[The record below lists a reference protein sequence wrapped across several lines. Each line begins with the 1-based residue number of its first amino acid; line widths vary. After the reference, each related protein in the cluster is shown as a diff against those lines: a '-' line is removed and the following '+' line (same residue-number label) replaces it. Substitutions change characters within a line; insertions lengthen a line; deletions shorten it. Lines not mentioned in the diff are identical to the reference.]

1 MIRSLILFS
10 LILAASAANAQE
22 YKKMDSE
29 YMLHSGSIGD
39 PAPASKNDAKVSLAI
54 KGKAAES
61 IFSQIGPDVKDACGS
76 ESGSRFRTKGG
87 NGVSCQYN
95 KPDGY
100 TCYIGIDLKRGK
112 LVNSSV
118 C

>member
-1 MIRSLILFS
+1 MIRLLIMLSF
-10 LILAASAANAQE
+10 ILAATAANSQE
-22 YKKMDSE
+22 YNQMDAE
-29 YMLHSGSIGD
+29 YMLHAGSIGD
-39 PAPASKNDAKVSLAI
+39 PTPATKNDAKVSLAI

-61 IFSQIGPDVKDACGS
+61 IFSQIGPDVKDSCGA

-87 NGVSCQYN
+87 NGVSCQYT
-95 KPDGY
+95 KQDGY
-100 TCYIGIDLKRGK
+100 TCYVGLDLKRGK